1 MVKLRM
7 SHVQLVLNALAGMER
22 NVIALS
28 CVEKILKPAAHH
40 TTRLPATK

>member
-1 MVKLRM
+1 MLRRN
-7 SHVQLVLNALAGMER
+7 HVQFVPNALAGMER